1 MFESSLQYPR
11 RVVWVVFGL
20 LLLLMGASVLRR
32 FIGPLLV
39 GIFVYYGSRPLY
51 RAIHD
56 RIGHPTA
63 AAAASLL
70 SFAAPIVLLLG
81 YTANIIYTELMTFLN
96 EYDMGLAEEAGAQPY
111 LTDLWPDFHQELSQL
126 DLSQPVAFFTSEEG
140 LTTVQSLWDTV
151 LSSVSIA
158 ASVAIN
164 VLIVV
169 VVAFYLLRDDHKF
182 SGWLREQAE
191 PNGCARE
198 FAALVDEDLSAI
210 FFGNLLN
217 AFITGLF
224 AVLVYTGLQ
233 LIAPAEA
240 NLSYP
245 ALIGLL
251 AGLTSLIPIIG
262 MKLVYLPVT
271 GYITI
276 SIMSTGSTDLLW
288 FPVVF
293 FIVSL
298 VVVDTIPDLFLR
310 PYVSGKNI
318 HIGLLILA
326 YVMGPIVFG
335 WYGLFLG
342 PMLLALTVH
351 FANCALPSL
360 LTSINDRGRSP
371 PRRAS

>member
-20 LLLLMGASVLRR
+20 LLLLAGAGVLRR
-32 FIGPLLV
+32 FTGPLLV

-51 RAIHD
+51 RAIHEQV
-56 RIGHPTA
+56 GHPTA

-70 SFAAPIVLLLG
+70 CFAAPIVLLLG
-81 YTANIIYTELMTFLN
+81 YTANIIFTELMTFLD
-96 EYDMGLAEEAGAQPY
+96 EYDMGGVEEPAEPY
-111 LTDLWPDFHQELSQL
+111 ITDLWPDVHEEVAQF
-126 DLSQPVAFFTSEEG
+126 DLSQPIAFLTSEEG
-140 LTTVQSLWDTV
+140 LMTVQSLWDTI
-151 LSSVSIA
+151 LSSISIA
-158 ASVAIN
+158 AGVAMN
-164 VLIVV
+164 FLIVV
-169 VVAFYLLRDDHKF
+169 VVAFYLLRDDHKL
-182 SGWLREQAE
+182 SGWLREHAK
-191 PNGCARE
+191 PGGCARE

-233 LIAPAEA
+233 LIAPVEA

-276 SIMSTGSTDLLW
+276 SILSTGETDLLW

-342 PMLLALTVH
+342 PMLLVLIVH

-360 LTSINDRGRSP
+360 LTSINNRGQSP